1 MYDNYHIK
9 VKVEIEESGGKELDS
24 LATHTVCFESDMIDC
39 SVHAWFTA
47 FEKILRYQ
55 GFDEHVIAR
64 GACQLAFNEYRDQ
77 ALMRKVAKEY
87 DLKLLEDTFDED
99 EEDSSSEPKT
109 VVVTADV

>member
-1 MYDNYHIK
+1 MYKEYSTKLKI
-9 VKVEIEESGGKELDS
+9 EIEESGGNELDS
-24 LATHTVCFESDMIDC
+24 LAPHTVCFETDMIDC
-39 SVHAWFTA
+39 SIHAWFTA

-55 GFDEHVIAR
+55 GFTEDVIAK

-77 ALMRKVAKEY
+77 AVMRNVAKEY

-99 EEDSSSEPKT
+99 EEDSLSEPKT